1 LVARVASP
9 RDLCDDRASAT
20 RQYQQANTMRRWIAA
35 LALMLAACAVPA
47 QRPLDP
53 DVSGAAVASK
63 PAPACEPDPYCYRDC
78 LRGYQ
83 PGYCRYKCG
92 CQ

>member
-1 LVARVASP
+1 
-9 RDLCDDRASAT
+9 
-20 RQYQQANTMRRWIAA
+20 MRRWIAL
-35 LALMLAACAVPA
+35 LALSCAACATPP

-53 DVSGAAVASK
+53 DFVNNAPAVTPVPATPAVA
-63 PAPACEPDPYCYRDC
+63 CDPDPFCYRDC

-92 CQ
+92 C

>member
-1 LVARVASP
+1 MP
-9 RDLCDDRASAT
+9 T
-20 RQYQQANTMRRWIAA
+20 HRWITAPVVA
-35 LALMLAACAVPA
+35 LLLAACALPA
-47 QRPLDP
+47 QRSVDADAMP
-53 DVSGAAVASK
+53 GATAPHSAT

-92 CQ
+92 C